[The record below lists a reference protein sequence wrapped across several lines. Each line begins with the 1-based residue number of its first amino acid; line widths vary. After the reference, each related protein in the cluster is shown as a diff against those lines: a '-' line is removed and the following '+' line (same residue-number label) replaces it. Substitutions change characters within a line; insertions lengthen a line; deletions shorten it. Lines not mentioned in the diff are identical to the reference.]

1 MIRQVVVDQ
10 GSAQDGA
17 EEWLELSL
25 KIPHCQPSK
34 CTHLSKPILP
44 YLLDDDDDDDDDD
57 DCDDD
62 DDDSC
67 KLVQDA
73 LNTLS
78 FSILLLDLLRIHFL
92 RTASQSHWDCPSRQF

>member
-44 YLLDDDDDDDDDD
+44 YLLND
-57 DCDDD
+57 DDD

-67 KLVQDA
+67 KLVKDA
-73 LNTLS
+73 LNSLP
-78 FSILLLDLLRIHFL
+78 FSILMLDVLRIDFL

>member
-44 YLLDDDDDDDDDD
+44 YLLND
-57 DCDDD
+57 DDD

-92 RTASQSHWDCPSRQF
+92 RTASQSP